1 MSKNILSEADIQAES
16 LDDWSIVEG
25 LLAATYDTK
34 DFATGLR
41 LVNLI
46 GAAAEDA
53 DHHPDIVLT
62 YPKVEVTLVS
72 HDVGGLTTR
81 DVDMARRISELAEGE
96 GISADAASGD

>member
-16 LDDWSIVEG
+16 LDDWSIVDG
-25 LLAATYDTK
+25 LLAATFDTE

-62 YPKVEVTLVS
+62 YPTVKVTLVS
-72 HDVGGLTTR
+72 HDVDGLTTR
-81 DVDMARRISELAEGE
+81 DVDMARRTSELAEQE
-96 GISADAASGD
+96 GVKAARTN